1 MDARATGTIAITY
14 VDVYVPIGTC
24 SVGGWT
30 DRCTQSEGRGRVAV
44 TEEERCTPLVAGWM
58 WARPGEKRSR
68 ELERGVRMDG
78 EEDALHC
85 RWECA
90 AFYDGRFFQ
99 LKRYQLHVRTSTHHS
114 QQRRRSSCTSILY
127 KRLLCRV
134 IAARERGAGAG
145 LDGRAD

>member
-30 DRCTQSEGRGRVAV
+30 DRCTQSQGRGRVAV

-68 ELERGVRMDG
+68 ELERRCKNGWG
-78 EEDALHC
+78 GG
-85 RWECA
+85 CA
-90 AFYDGRFFQ
+90 ALPVGMCSV
-99 LKRYQLHVRTSTHHS
+99 L
-114 QQRRRSSCTSILY
+114 
-127 KRLLCRV
+127 
-134 IAARERGAGAG
+134 
-145 LDGRAD
+145 